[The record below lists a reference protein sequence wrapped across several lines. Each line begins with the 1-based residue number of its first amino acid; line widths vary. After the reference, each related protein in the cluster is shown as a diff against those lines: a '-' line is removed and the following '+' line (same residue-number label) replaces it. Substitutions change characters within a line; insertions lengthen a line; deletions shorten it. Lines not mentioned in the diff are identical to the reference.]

1 VFIKVKLDTV
11 RVDQQSSQA
20 DLLFN

>member
-1 VFIKVKLDTV
+1 VKLDTV
-11 RVDQQSSQA
+11 HVDQQSSQA